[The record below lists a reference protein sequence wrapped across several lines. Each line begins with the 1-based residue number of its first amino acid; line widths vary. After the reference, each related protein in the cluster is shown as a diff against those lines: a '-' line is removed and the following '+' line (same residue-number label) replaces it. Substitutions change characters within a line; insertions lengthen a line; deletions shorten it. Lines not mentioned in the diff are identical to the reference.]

1 MNRLYHSQRAAAAGW
16 PHSFRAKH
24 SGAQDSNIA
33 ATRQQD
39 RNKTA
44 ARQRHDS
51 KKAAKSQQQ
60 DSNNKKAPGAE
71 PDCNKNR
78 SKTQQKKQHGKNRPQ
93 QYRNQAATQALQN
106 FNKKKESKAA
116 TGAFAQLGGCAAAYG
131 NVRGRLSIRRPP
143 PAAVQGLTHGVRWE
157 PVGPSHDFTPWRV

>member
-60 DSNNKKAPGAE
+60 DSNNKKAPGAK

-78 SKTQQKKQHGKNRPQ
+78 SKTQQKKNTAKIDRKNTATRPLHKHHK
-93 QYRNQAATQALQN
+93 NST
-106 FNKKKESKAA
+106 KKKPRQRLARSRNRAVAKQPMA
-116 TGAFAQLGGCAAAYG
+116 TSADGFPSA
-131 NVRGRLSIRRPP
+131 GRRRPK
-143 PAAVQGLTHGVRWE
+143 VQGLTHGVGWK
-157 PVGPSHDFTPWRV
+157 PVGPFHGFTPWRV